1 MSSLLYDALMLGRN
15 KQVAAEEYQVATGR
29 KEPAAFRA
37 DEDHIDIANV
47 ISDGEFSVHLRQEAP
62 GYLEIEV
69 SCEEHFIVYD
79 RKVISTD
86 EFANGVY
93 EFKFM
98 VISDRLHN
106 GRNIS
111 AIYFRTSDQTVEVPV
126 IINNR
131 IRVMVS
137 DVNPRE
143 RVFRL
148 EQAFLQLH
156 LGKLDIWEWARIS
169 QSLLDDI
176 PGGDENSLYLML
188 CKAQVFIT
196 SGDNVHARNYIE
208 HVGMQIPKLE
218 QKNYNLYCYFVYLAS
233 LYEEVSGV
241 RNNALRDALSP
252 GYDADLSRTGAG
264 NGPAGSPNGD
274 YAGGYTGI
282 AGYRLDEDPGEGPGD
297 GLAVASVSR
306 DFPDAS
312 LANFGDRYADRL
324 ANASADVDPGSGNI
338 MELSALQKVQYMYKH
353 NPSWN
358 ILWILFYMDPA
369 YQQDPKLRF
378 EAMRTMY
385 YEDECIS
392 AVMYLEAVRAM
403 RIAPELFTRAGR
415 FEIHV
420 LNFAR
425 KHNDLQQAESEQ
437 LARLILDQQAAD
449 LDPCD
454 VLLASRILAA
464 AWKRFGGQDVLHA
477 LCRMLAAAGQKDEAN
492 FEFFSEAVRLG
503 ILEEDNLAF
512 YIYTIDKQSTHAL
525 PAAVLEYFLE
535 HTELMY
541 EYQSFVYAG
550 IIRNQF
556 ANGQIYQDSMELIT
570 AYAEYQM
577 SQGNIDEH
585 LAVIYKDF
593 LDNDRLTKV
602 MKNHLFDIL
611 STKEI
616 LCESSRMRS
625 VLVFHK
631 ELQVYQESVLRR
643 GKAFVK
649 LYSTDALILF
659 KDATGNIY
667 HHIVYQIDRLLD
679 TREYIDQSLLDVSI
693 SKYMLLGDTFPIL
706 RACRPALD
714 ILEFFTSHRMYGQFR
729 QGYEQDLL
737 NKVVT
742 YYAKNSRDEQVFDE
756 LLKFREFDLLPQT
769 RGRLIEIMLSR
780 GLIDEAY
787 QEILEFG
794 PCELSAETY
803 ASLAHQY
810 IELHG
815 DDEDRL
821 VTWLC
826 EAGYGARGFDDN
838 IFEYLYKHYDGS
850 MDLLVDIFRAC
861 NAYQKD
867 ASLVE
872 ERILKKA
879 MDTGEHPEVVWQV
892 FRRYYD
898 HGQDRALIRKY
909 LEYRCG
915 LYLYHIMKGIE
926 LEEHIA
932 DTGFFDYIERD
943 MMLSR
948 HFDDDCVIAYL
959 LYHTETQELN
969 EKQIRNIEK
978 HLKDLVRRGKMLEEF
993 KYYRRFFVIPST
1005 LANNI
1010 IISAFSENPDSR
1022 PLITYEISGPSNTVS
1037 GTEEMEEIFRR
1048 CYVKYFTLFYGEKVI
1063 FSMDGQS
1070 STAVRYADL
1079 QIRHDGSRYAK
1090 LDDII
1095 RLKEVGSQEA
1105 FSQAVR
1111 EFYVKEQLIDRLL

>member
-47 ISDGEFSVHLRQEAP
+47 ISDGEFSVHLRLEAP

-86 EFANGVY
+86 EFTDGVY

-111 AIYFRTSDQTVEVPV
+111 AIFFRTSDQTVEVPV

-143 RVFRL
+143 RIFRL
-148 EQAFLQLH
+148 QEAFLQLH
-156 LGKLDIWEWARIS
+156 LGILDTWEWARVS
-169 QSLLDDI
+169 QSLLEDI
-176 PGGDENSLYLML
+176 PGGDEDALYLML
-188 CKAQVFIT
+188 CKAQVSIT
-196 SGDNVHARNYIE
+196 IGDNVHARNYIE

-218 QKNYNLYCYFVYLAS
+218 QKNYNLYCYFIYLVS
-233 LYEEVSGV
+233 LYEEVEGV
-241 RNNALRDALSP
+241 RNYAVRDALGP
-252 GYDADLSRTGAG
+252 GPYNRYPLTDEQTGSAG
-264 NGPAGSPNGD
+264 QPQDGYGF
-274 YAGGYTGI
+274 AGGPEN
-282 AGYRLDEDPGEGPGD
+282 ASAS
-297 GLAVASVSR
+297 GLL
-306 DFPDAS
+306 DAS
-312 LANFGDRYADRL
+312 LASFSDRYADRL
-324 ANASADVDPGSGNI
+324 AGAFAGRESGGENI
-338 MELSALQKVQYMYKH
+338 MTMSALQKVQYVYAH
-353 NPSWN
+353 NRSWN
-358 ILWILFYMDPA
+358 ILRILFYMDPA
-369 YQQDPKLRF
+369 YQLDPKRRF
-378 EAMRTMY
+378 EAMRELF

-392 AVMYLEAVRAM
+392 AVMYLEAVRTL

-425 KHNDLQQAESEQ
+425 KHNDLQQEESGRLAQ
-437 LARLILDQQAAD
+437 LLLEQQAAD
-449 LDPCD
+449 LDPQD
-454 VLLASRILAA
+454 VLLASRILSA
-464 AWKRFGGQDVLHA
+464 AWKRYGGREVLHA
-477 LCRMLAAAGQKDEAN
+477 LCRMLAAAEQKDEAN

-503 ILEEDNLAF
+503 ILEEDNLAY
-512 YIYTIDKQSTHAL
+512 YIYTIDKHSTHAL
-525 PAAVLEYFLE
+525 PAAVLEYFLD
-535 HTELMY
+535 HTELLY
-541 EYQSFVYAG
+541 EYQSFVFAG

-556 ANGQIYQDSMELIT
+556 ANAQIYQDSLELIT

-577 SQGNIDEH
+577 SQGHIDEH
-585 LAVIYKDF
+585 LAVIYKEF
-593 LDNDRLTKV
+593 LDNDRLTQV

-643 GKAFVK
+643 GRAFVK
-649 LYSTDALILF
+649 LYSSDALILF

-667 HHIVYQIDRLLD
+667 HHISYQIDRLLD

-729 QGYEQDLL
+729 QGYEQELL

-794 PCELSAETY
+794 PCDLSAETF
-803 ASLAHQY
+803 AALAHQY

-815 DDEDRL
+815 DGEDRL

-872 ERILKKA
+872 ERVLKKA

-892 FRRYYD
+892 FRRYYE

-915 LYLYHIMKGIE
+915 LYLYHIMKGIVQ
-926 LEEHIA
+926 EEHIA
-932 DTGFFDYIERD
+932 DTGYFDYIERD
-943 MMLSR
+943 MMFSR
-948 HFDDDCVIAYL
+948 HFEDDCVIAYL
-959 LYHTETQELN
+959 LYRTEAPELN

-993 KYYRRFFVIPST
+993 KYYRRFFEIPST

-1010 IISAFSENPDSR
+1010 IISAFSEDPDSR
-1022 PLITYEISGPSNTVS
+1022 PFITYEITGPSNTVS

-1095 RLKEVGSQEA
+1095 RLKEESSQEA
-1105 FSQAVR
+1105 FDQAVR
-1111 EFYVKEQLIDRLL
+1111 EFYIKEQLIDRLI

>member
-1 MSSLLYDALMLGRN
+1 MYDALMLGRN

-37 DEDHIDIANV
+37 EEDHIDIANV
-47 ISDGEFSVHLRQEAP
+47 ISDGEFSVHLRLEAP

-69 SCEEHFIVYD
+69 SCEDHFIIYD
-79 RKVISTD
+79 RKVISTE
-86 EFANGVY
+86 EFTNGVY

-111 AIYFRTSDQTVEVPV
+111 AITFQTSEQTVEVPV

-143 RVFRL
+143 RIFRL

-156 LGKLDIWEWARIS
+156 LGKLDTWEWARIS
-169 QSLLDDI
+169 QKLLDDI
-176 PGGDENSLYLML
+176 PGGDEDSLSLML

-196 SGDNVHARNYIE
+196 SGDHVHARNYIE

-233 LYEEVSGV
+233 LYEEVEGV
-241 RNNALRDALSP
+241 RNLAERNALVP
-252 GYDADLSRTGAG
+252 GYEVSNRGG
-264 NGPAGSPNGD
+264 VGSGE
-274 YAGGYTGI
+274 
-282 AGYRLDEDPGEGPGD
+282 RFLDGTITS
-297 GLAVASVSR
+297 AS
-306 DFPDAS
+306 
-312 LANFGDRYADRL
+312 DRYAQRYTDYPIQDAESGPDDIL
-324 ANASADVDPGSGNI
+324 ANLTNRSGRAAAGRTPGSENI
-338 MELSALQKVQYMYKH
+338 MTMSALRKVQYVYTQ

-358 ILWILFYMDPA
+358 ILWLLFYMDPA
-369 YQQDPKLRF
+369 YQNDPKRRF
-378 EAMRTMY
+378 EAMRKMY
-385 YEDECIS
+385 YEDECTS
-392 AVMYLEAVRAM
+392 AVMYLEAMRAL
-403 RIAPELFTRAGR
+403 RTAPDLFTRVGR
-415 FEIHV
+415 FEIQV

-425 KHNDLQQAESEQ
+425 KHNDLQEQESLQ
-437 LARLILDQQAAD
+437 LARLLLEQQAAD

-454 VLLASRILAA
+454 VLLSSRILAA
-464 AWKRFGGQDVLHA
+464 AWKRYGGRDVLHA
-477 LCRMLAAAGQKDEAN
+477 LCRMLAAAEQKSNEN
-492 FEFFSEAVRLG
+492 FEYFSEAVRLG
-503 ILEEDNLAF
+503 LLEEDILTY
-512 YIYTIDKQSTHAL
+512 YIYTIDQKSTHAL

-556 ANGQIYQDSMELIT
+556 ANSEIYQKSLEMIT

-585 LAVIYKDF
+585 LAEIYKEF
-593 LDNDRLTKV
+593 LDNDRLTPV

-616 LCESSRMRS
+616 LCENTRMRS

-643 GKAFVK
+643 GRAFVK

-679 TREYIDQSLLDVSI
+679 TREYIDQSLLDVGI

-706 RACRPALD
+706 RACRPAPD

-729 QGYEQDLL
+729 QGYEQELL

-742 YYAKNSRDEQVFDE
+742 YYAKNSRDEKVLDE

-769 RGRLIEIMLSR
+769 RGRLIEIMLDR
-780 GLIDEAY
+780 GLIDDAY
-787 QEILEFG
+787 REILEFG
-794 PCELSAETY
+794 PCDLSAETF

-826 EAGYGARGFDDN
+826 EAGYGARGFDDH

-850 MDLLVDIFRAC
+850 MDLLVDIFRAS

-872 ERILKKA
+872 ERILRKA

-892 FRRYYD
+892 FKRYYE

-915 LYLYHIMKGIE
+915 LYLYHIMKGTP

-959 LYHTETQELN
+959 LYRTETPELG

-993 KYYRRFFVIPST
+993 KYYRRYFEIPST

-1022 PLITYEISGPSNTVS
+1022 PFITYEITGPSNTVS

-1079 QIRHDGSRYAK
+1079 QIRHDESRYAK

-1095 RLKEVGSQEA
+1095 RLKEEGSREA
-1105 FSQAVR
+1105 FDQAVR
-1111 EFYVKEQLIDRLL
+1111 EFYIKEKLIDRLL